1 MNQYIKNILETQGWE
16 EIEKMFIAEIA
27 LSSELSD
34 IEDKLS
40 DEIVAREARVRSE
53 VSKRLKK
60 LLISIKLSGQSDDK
74 KEKKYI

>member
-1 MNQYIKNILETQGWE
+1 MNQYIKNILETQGWK
-16 EIEKMFIAEIA
+16 EIEKMFIAEIV

-60 LLISIKLSGQSDDK
+60 LLTSIKLSGQSDDK

>member
-1 MNQYIKNILETQGWE
+1 MNQYIKNILETQGWK

-60 LLISIKLSGQSDDK
+60 LLTSIKLSGQGDDK